1 MFSQNQEE
9 QWITDYFGSYVGAL
23 LDLGANDG
31 VTLSNSRAA
40 ILRGWW
46 GTLVE
51 PSPKAFERL
60 SALYPPH
67 GKVEVHNVAISAYS
81 GQMKLYESGTHLNA
95 GDVGILSTIVQDE
108 RDKWAPT
115 TYFTPKWVEGIT
127 FHELLRRSRFA
138 EFDLVSIDIEGMDQ
152 TALVQMDLYCMD
164 VRMLIIEN
172 NVDMKWV
179 TAYCA
184 SHGLKPYATNQENTA
199 FAR

>member
-31 VTLSNSRAA
+31 ITLSNSRAA

-51 PSPKAFERL
+51 PSPKAFARL

-67 GKVEVHNVAISAYS
+67 GKVEVHNVAISANN

-95 GDVGILSTIVQDE
+95 GDVGILSTLVQHE

-115 TYFTPKWVEGIT
+115 THFTPAWVEGIT

-152 TALVQMDLYCMD
+152 QALVQMDLTAMD

-172 NVDMKWV
+172 NVDIEWV

-184 SHGLKPYATNQENTA
+184 EHGLRPYATNQENTA